1 MQNEAAT
8 VSSVTNPQEGRT
20 IEPMDTSE
28 PDPPPDPAP
37 VRPPDPAFDWA
48 AGDRRRM
55 PAHMKR
61 KHRKRP
67 APKPAVTERVVGE
80 QRQPL
85 GECARCGTKLP
96 ASASTGRP
104 RVYCTAACRKAAY
117 EDRRARRPDAVKVQ
131 LVDRFIV
138 QTIQRVERVQH
149 PPAEC
154 VTMVLADPAL
164 TRKVLIGLSHQIG
177 AKRITP
183 ADDAFWDLATS
194 VEYLSEAFA
203 RAANRST

>member
-1 MQNEAAT
+1 
-8 VSSVTNPQEGRT
+8 
-20 IEPMDTSE
+20 MDNSE
-28 PDPPPDPAP
+28 SDDVLDPWRDA
-37 VRPPDPAFDWA
+37 
-48 AGDRRRM
+48 DRRRL
-55 PAHMKR
+55 PAHLKR

-67 APKPAVTERVVGE
+67 APKPAVTEKVIDE

-117 EDRRARRPDAVKVQ
+117 EDRRAGREGAVKVQ
-131 LVDRFIV
+131 LVDRVIV
-138 QTIQRVERVQH
+138 QTIERVERRPH

-164 TRKVLIGLSHQIG
+164 TRKVLIGLSRQVG
-177 AKRITP
+177 SKRITP
-183 ADDAFWDLATS
+183 ADDAFWDLVTS
-194 VEYLSEAFA
+194 TEFLSEAFA
-203 RAANRST
+203 RAANRADPALNQR

>member
-8 VSSVTNPQEGRT
+8 VASVTKLREGRT
-20 IEPMDTSE
+20 IENMGNSE
-28 PDPPPDPAP
+28 SDDVLDPWRDA
-37 VRPPDPAFDWA
+37 
-48 AGDRRRM
+48 DRRRL
-55 PAHMKR
+55 PAHLKR

-67 APKPAVTERVVGE
+67 ASKPAVTEKVINE

-104 RVYCTAACRKAAY
+104 RVYCTPACRKAAY
-117 EDRRARRPDAVKVQ
+117 EDRRAGREGAVKVQ
-131 LVDRFIV
+131 LVDRVIV
-138 QTIQRVERVQH
+138 QTVERVEHRPH

-164 TRKVLIGLSHQIG
+164 TRKVLIGLSRQIG
-177 AKRITP
+177 SKRITP
-183 ADDAFWDLATS
+183 AEDAFWDLVTS
-194 VEYLSEAFA
+194 TEYLSEAFA
-203 RAANRST
+203 RAAHRST

>member
-1 MQNEAAT
+1 MQNEART
-8 VSSVTNPQEGRT
+8 VASVTKPQDGRT
-20 IEPMDTSE
+20 IKSMDNSE
-28 PDPPPDPAP
+28 SDDVLDPWRDA
-37 VRPPDPAFDWA
+37 
-48 AGDRRRM
+48 DRRRLS
-55 PAHMKR
+55 AHLKR

-67 APKPAVTERVVGE
+67 SPKPAVTEKVIDE

-104 RVYCTAACRKAAY
+104 RVYCTPACRKAAY
-117 EDRRARRPDAVKVQ
+117 EDRRGGRDGAVKVQ
-131 LVDRFIV
+131 LLDRVIV
-138 QTIQRVERVQH
+138 QTVERVERVQH

-164 TRKVLIGLSHQIG
+164 TRKVLIGLSRQVG
-177 AKRITP
+177 SKRITP
-183 ADDAFWDLATS
+183 ADDAFWDLVTS
-194 VEYLSEAFA
+194 TEFLSEAFA